1 VLECRRKAGGS
12 MSNKLNTEMRF
23 RGLPISRGVAFA
35 RTCLF
40 RQGHPEPP
48 PDYRVTGKG
57 IEREHDRLRRAM
69 SAVADHVERL
79 RKAVAERIGPAE
91 AEIFTVQRAILE
103 DPALDRKMVEAVDDG
118 YNAETAVVRT
128 FQEYEAKLLAVE
140 DDYIRERASDL
151 GEIKRRLVDAL
162 RGTGGAFECANEPK
176 CQRGQQRIIV
186 AQELTPS
193 AALALST
200 DEILG
205 IVTARGGATSHA
217 AILARALGIPAVSG
231 IDHIHD
237 LVACGTEVIVNGD
250 TGDVIAWPAGESL
263 KLIDGSPAAYAEP
276 VGTEPV
282 EDLCVMANIGVAS
295 DVQEARVAKAEGIGL
310 YRTELEFFA
319 AGRALDEEEQ
329 FARYAAVAKAMG
341 DRPVHFRLLDI
352 GADKP
357 SPIFEVQGEAN
368 PSLGL
373 RGARFL
379 LHRPDYLRTQA
390 RALARLSAL
399 RPIHVM
405 YPMVI
410 DLAQFRRLRALFE
423 DAIADLPKGTI
434 FHGVMFEVP
443 SAVLEAREIFEEAD
457 FGSIGSNDLV
467 QFLFAVDRNN
477 AHVAE
482 DYCPDRA
489 VFWKLLKDLV
499 IAAREA
505 ARPLSI
511 CGEMAADP
519 RYIPRLLALGMRTV
533 SVSARHIPGVRLAA
547 KEALA
552 ERGHR

>member
-1 VLECRRKAGGS
+1 
-12 MSNKLNTEMRF
+12 
-23 RGLPISRGVAFA
+23 VA
-35 RTCLF
+35 
-40 RQGHPEPP
+40 
-48 PDYRVTGKG
+48 
-57 IEREHDRLRRAM
+57 
-69 SAVADHVERL
+69 ADV
-79 RKAVAERIGPAE
+79 K
-91 AEIFTVQRAILE
+91 
-103 DPALDRKMVEAVDDG
+103 
-118 YNAETAVVRT
+118 
-128 FQEYEAKLLAVE
+128 
-140 DDYIRERASDL
+140 
-151 GEIKRRLVDAL
+151 
-162 RGTGGAFECANEPK
+162 
-176 CQRGQQRIIV
+176 
-186 AQELTPS
+186 
-193 AALALST
+193 
-200 DEILG
+200 
-205 IVTARGGATSHA
+205 
-217 AILARALGIPAVSG
+217 
-231 IDHIHD
+231 
-237 LVACGTEVIVNGD
+237 
-250 TGDVIAWPAGESL
+250 
-263 KLIDGSPAAYAEP
+263 
-276 VGTEPV
+276 
-282 EDLCVMANIGVAS
+282 
-295 DVQEARVAKAEGIGL
+295 EARVAKAEGIGL

-329 FARYAAVAKAMG
+329 LARYAAVTEAMG
-341 DRPVHFRLLDI
+341 DRPVYFRLLDI

-357 SPIFEVQGEAN
+357 SPIFEVQGEEN

-379 LHRPDYLRTQA
+379 LRRPDYLRSQA

-399 RPIHVM
+399 RPVHVL

-423 DAIADLPKGTI
+423 DAVADLPKGTI

-457 FGSIGSNDLV
+457 FGSVGTNDLV

-482 DYCPDRA
+482 DYFPDRA

-533 SVSARHIPGVRLAA
+533 SVSARHISGVRLAV